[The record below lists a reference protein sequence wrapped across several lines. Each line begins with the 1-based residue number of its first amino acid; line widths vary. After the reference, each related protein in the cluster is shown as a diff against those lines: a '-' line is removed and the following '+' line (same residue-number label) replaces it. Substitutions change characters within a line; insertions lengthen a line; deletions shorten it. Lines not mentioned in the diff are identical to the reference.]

1 MSNDNYTIQSVLRA
15 LDVLIWLGE
24 HNGSGRITDIAVE
37 LGCSKNTA
45 FRLLQTL
52 MERDFVRQADDAS
65 YELTFKLLNLGE
77 SVLRRTEVHHV
88 ARPFLQSLAS
98 ETGET
103 VTLAILDGDEV
114 IYLDRVLGSAPF
126 KTAYSI
132 GSRAKAYTT
141 ALGKVIMAFSSEEIV
156 DSCLNGELKQNTPYT
171 HTNPHHI
178 RTQLRDIARR
188 CFAVDDQENVLGVR
202 CVGAPVFDRRG
213 HVVAAISMSG
223 LAVHITDARLR
234 ELVDPLRRTAAAISE
249 RLGYPDVYAPQ
260 VAALEAAHQPL
271 PHAEV

>member
-1 MSNDNYTIQSVLRA
+1 MSSDNYTIQSVLRA

-24 HNGSGRITDIAVE
+24 HNGSGRITDIAAE

-52 MERDFVRQADDAS
+52 MERDFVRQADDSS
-65 YELTFKLLNLGE
+65 YELTFRLLNLGE

-88 ARPFLQSLAS
+88 ARPFLQELAS

-103 VTLAILDGDEV
+103 VTLAILEGDEV

-132 GSRAKAYTT
+132 GSRAKAHTT
-141 ALGKVIMAFSSEEIV
+141 ALGKAIMAFAPDSVV
-156 DSCLNGELKQNTPYT
+156 DRCLKGELKQNTPYT

-178 RTQLRDIARR
+178 RTQLRDISRR
-188 CFAVDDQENVLGVR
+188 RYAVDDQENVLGVR
-202 CVGAPVFDRRG
+202 CIGAPVFDRKNN
-213 HVVAAISMSG
+213 VVAAISMSG
-223 LAVHITDARLR
+223 LAVHITDVRLR
-234 ELVDPLRRTAAAISE
+234 ELVNPLRHTAAAISE
-249 RLGYPDVYAPQ
+249 RLGYASVYFHETAT
-260 VAALEAAHQPL
+260 VDGARELSGAK
-271 PHAEV
+271 V